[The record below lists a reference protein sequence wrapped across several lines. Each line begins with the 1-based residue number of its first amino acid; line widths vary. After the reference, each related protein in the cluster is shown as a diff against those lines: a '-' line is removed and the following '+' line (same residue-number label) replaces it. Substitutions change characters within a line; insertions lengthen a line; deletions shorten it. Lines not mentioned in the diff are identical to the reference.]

1 MVQVAMVE
9 GSITMMVDE
18 SGWHCRCEV
27 VADSEVTTRTK
38 MVMVG
43 KAVVDAK
50 TIEDRNDIWV
60 DVEVEGKAPN

>member
-1 MVQVAMVE
+1 
-9 GSITMMVDE
+9 MMVDE

-50 TIEDRNDIWV
+50 MIEDRNDIWV